1 MEFNKNQS
9 SNKIYILGALIIT
22 VSLII
27 IGVSMSYAYFVNS
40 VQEVN
45 PDNKEVRISSGE
57 LVMNFASTRT
67 INATAV
73 GLINDSEITTTAEHT
88 DFSVTLP
95 SDAKVDS
102 ALYNIFITELNIS
115 DNLKS
120 SYLKWSLY
128 NGDTSVAS
136 GTFENI
142 GTKTTLNLKE
152 NITINKG
159 STDSYVLYIWL
170 SNDPNNNQT
179 QLLNGSFSG
188 KVGFRGVTK

>member
-1 MEFNKNQS
+1 MVLCS
-9 SNKIYILGALIIT
+9 IIY
-22 VSLII
+22 
-27 IGVSMSYAYFVNS
+27 YF
-40 VQEVN
+40 
-45 PDNKEVRISSGE
+45 
-57 LVMNFASTRT
+57 
-67 INATAV
+67 
-73 GLINDSEITTTAEHT
+73 
-88 DFSVTLP
+88 
-95 SDAKVDS
+95 
-102 ALYNIFITELNIS
+102 LYNIFITELNIS

-170 SNDPNNNQT
+170 SNDPVNNQT